1 MHDMFQ
7 LGILFCDIVVLTGF
21 HFLEKIIKN
30 IVKKYLGDFSSLE
43 KDYNNI
49 IKSSILKSILK
60 VSDKSENIC
69 WSFLEHCSKWV
80 ESVSVWVVLAYLY
93 KGAGGV

>member
-30 IVKKYLGDFSSLE
+30 NILEISHLSEKIITSLS
-43 KDYNNI
+43 KVQ
-49 IKSSILKSILK
+49 ILKSILK

-69 WSFLEHCSKWV
+69 
-80 ESVSVWVVLAYLY
+80 
-93 KGAGGV
+93 